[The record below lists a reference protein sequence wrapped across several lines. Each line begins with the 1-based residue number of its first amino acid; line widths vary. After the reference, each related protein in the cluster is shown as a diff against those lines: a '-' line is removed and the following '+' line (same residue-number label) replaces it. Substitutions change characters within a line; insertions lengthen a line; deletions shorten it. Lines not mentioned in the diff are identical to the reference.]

1 MAELKRP
8 EPPLDIP
15 RAPPRVPEPRTWAP
29 PPQQR
34 QPYGGYYDQRP
45 RASSFD
51 DRRARLPSDL
61 SDGVT
66 ESSYASDTPWGYQQQ
81 RPSPAEF
88 ADRGAASL
96 LATLDAPAWTPQQ
109 RARPQARPDTE
120 LASDLRQLGLAEQR
134 PPPRQPDPSPP
145 WLAGMLDEPAQ
156 PLGAFDRPAAR
167 EPPPPPG
174 LADAEPTWASA
185 ATRPA
190 GAPPLPRPRAS
201 SVSSSVAS
209 DGASALDRIAL
220 KVVPVDEQ
228 KTPWLATADLPA
240 RRAAP
245 IEQLRAHT
253 QSAVEAGNAS
263 AIQKLKRRRET
274 RKRAKRGDHCRVE
287 VRPRDGGGV
296 FVSAYGVNAA
306 GAGAA
311 LRRMLTANA
320 ALLAG
325 RDVDATADDTPE
337 TRQNLGWAELVAQL
351 RSILARG
358 ESRGICC
365 NHLSRAFERDFGSAL
380 VETLFG
386 DYESLA
392 ALLRAPQLR
401 DVVTLVEQPGRPDL
415 MVRLAQTETPERA
428 QPAVREA
435 LRSLGLERYEATFAR
450 EDVSV
455 QTLVRMTDDDLA
467 ALGLPKGPRVQILA
481 WASR

>member
-1 MAELKRP
+1 MASAVAYSRKHAMDATRQEAVDAEAKH
-8 EPPLDIP
+8 
-15 RAPPRVPEPRTWAP
+15 VPHTGSRTSSATATAA
-29 PPQQR
+29 
-34 QPYGGYYDQRP
+34 
-45 RASSFD
+45 RASNYPSKGKWWTSSSTCAPKVAVLAERLCHVGGGRHGRAQAARAAAGHTKSAAARAGAAD
-51 DRRARLPSDL
+51 VGAASTKTGAVRRLLRPAAASVVLRRSAGATAVRSLRWR
-61 SDGVT
+61 DGVVLCLRH
-66 ESSYASDTPWGYQQQ
+66 ALGLPAAP

-109 RARPQARPDTE
+109 RPQRPPPRPDTE
-120 LASDLRQLGLAEQR
+120 LASDLRQLGLADPPR
-134 PPPRQPDPSPP
+134 PPRPQVPDPSPP
-145 WLAGMLDEPAQ
+145 WLAGMLDEAPPQQ
-156 PLGAFDRPAAR
+156 PLGAFDRAPPATQ
-167 EPPPPPG
+167 PPPPPG
-174 LADAEPTWASA
+174 LTEASEPTWASA

-351 RSILARG
+351 RSILARA
-358 ESRGICC
+358 E
-365 NHLSRAFERDFGSAL
+365 N
-380 VETLFG
+380 
-386 DYESLA
+386 
-392 ALLRAPQLR
+392 LRASAA
-401 DVVTLVEQPGRPDL
+401 T
-415 MVRLAQTETPERA
+415 TCPER
-428 QPAVREA
+428 
-435 LRSLGLERYEATFAR
+435 SSGT
-450 EDVSV
+450 SV
-455 QTLVRMTDDDLA
+455 QH
-467 ALGLPKGPRVQILA
+467 
-481 WASR
+481 WSRRCSATTSPWPPY